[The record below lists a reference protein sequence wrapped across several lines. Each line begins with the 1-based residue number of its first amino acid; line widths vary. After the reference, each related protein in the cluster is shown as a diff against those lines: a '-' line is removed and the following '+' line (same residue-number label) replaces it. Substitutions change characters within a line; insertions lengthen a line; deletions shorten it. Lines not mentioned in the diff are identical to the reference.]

1 MLALNLLSKD
11 QKSQISDV
19 FRLIDGDSR
28 DSEIS
33 KQDLVNIYKSI
44 GLTVPL
50 DRELDSMLTVDSNK
64 NDKEKKLN
72 FNSFL
77 NIMALELQKLDDK
90 MTIYNALKFFPGKT
104 DDNGELSIDLRDL
117 KEAVCSVHTDSTED
131 DNQNLTTEKFDALVQ
146 GFLKTQVDGKQVF
159 LASKWVDAYI
169 S

>member
-19 FRLIDGDSR
+19 FRLIDGESR

-33 KQDLVNIYKSI
+33 KQDLVNVYKSI
-44 GLTVPL
+44 GLAVPL
-50 DRELDSMLTVDSNK
+50 DRELDNMLTVDSNK

-104 DDNGELSIDLRDL
+104 DDNGELSIDLKHL
-117 KEAVCSVHTDSTED
+117 KEAVCSVHTNSTED
-131 DNQNLTTEKFDALVQ
+131 SNQTFTTEKFDALVQ
-146 GFLKTQVDGKQVF
+146 GFLKTQVDGNRVF